1 MDRPVYLYN
10 ASLPAVFGFRNLTRL
25 LGLFRTCLV
34 GIYRSCLLS
43 LGAAVATVLYCIGKH
58 TEEVTDSIQV
68 GQFVSKLFS
77 TKLLLL
83 FGGPA
88 ALVSRRNIR
97 LRK

>member
-1 MDRPVYLYN
+1 M
-10 ASLPAVFGFRNLTRL
+10 T
-25 LGLFRTCLV
+25 
-34 GIYRSCLLS
+34 
-43 LGAAVATVLYCIGKH
+43 TVLYCIGRH

-88 ALVSRRNIR
+88 GKDIDSALVFTPTLVHCNV
-97 LRK
+97 KCD